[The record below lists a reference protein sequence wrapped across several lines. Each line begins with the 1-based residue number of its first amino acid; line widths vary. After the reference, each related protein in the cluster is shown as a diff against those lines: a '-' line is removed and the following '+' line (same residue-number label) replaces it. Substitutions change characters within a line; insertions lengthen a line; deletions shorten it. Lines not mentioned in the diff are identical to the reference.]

1 MSFKPGTQ
9 RAINEAFAFF
19 ANDEELPPKN
29 VLPAIRALGLPVT
42 SGQLKEIM
50 DDEKEQWDAE
60 TFEDC
65 LMKIV
70 QKRKPEN
77 INQEIR
83 KAYESLKDEDGK
95 VLKSY
100 LKNLLMNTG
109 EKLTP
114 NELTT
119 LDKYPGDEI
128 TFTQFREII
137 DIPDQLDWTLLR
149 KKK

>member
-19 ANDEELPPKN
+19 ADDEELPPKN

-42 SGQLKEIM
+42 AGQLKEII
-50 DDEKEQWDAE
+50 DDEKQQWDVEA
-60 TFEDC
+60 FEDC
-65 LMKIV
+65 LMQIV

-83 KAYESLKDEDGK
+83 KAYESLKDDDGK

-114 NELTT
+114 DELIT
-119 LDKYPGDEI
+119 LEKYPGDEI
-128 TFTQFREII
+128 TFPQFREII